1 MERTQIYL
9 DSELR
14 STLIH
19 RAKRQGVS
27 MSELVRRLLASQL
40 KKDEEAA
47 SDAEVYFQNLKPLES
62 FEQVEP
68 EEWVRDLRSGSRLL
82 R

>member
-27 MSELVRRLLASQL
+27 MSELVRRLLVLQL
-40 KKDEEAA
+40 KKDETAT
-47 SDAEVYFQNLKPLES
+47 SDAETYFQNLKPLES
-62 FEQVEP
+62 FQNVEP
-68 EEWVRDLRSGSRLL
+68 EAWVRDLRSGSRLL